1 MPSTDTRPA
10 TWRERAVY
18 ALLFLLPVAG
28 ISVRHWI
35 SATFTLLVLLA
46 LPDVLRRRHELTAA
60 ERVVLITAA
69 AFFGVFV
76 LTALING
83 WSELQTRY
91 LGREVRFLLF
101 VPVYLMIR
109 RYPDAGLWLLR
120 GGVAGG
126 FALLGQSLYD
136 VHVLGLER
144 AQGIYSPNLLGPFG
158 AMLAVFMLV
167 LWRLERERRWLRY
180 AIAPSIA
187 AALVAVAF
195 SGSRGAYVG
204 LIGMFAVWAALSFR
218 GRRFAAAA
226 LATLALGAIGYTSS
240 EHVERRIDLAASEL
254 VSAVREGELPQTQG
268 GHLGPVSARLEMWR
282 VSWLI
287 FRDHPLWGVGRGN
300 YTEAARRYAERG
312 DVHPDAANSG
322 HPHNAY
328 LEMLVS
334 KGIVG
339 LAVFV
344 VLLFYPLLHFWRTR
358 RGSPDTALL
367 GTVLVT
373 GFALFS
379 LTDASTFIKGNFI
392 SIFLIYLAALF
403 SWHARRLRAQGS

>member
-1 MPSTDTRPA
+1 MPLTDTRPPA
-10 TWRERAVY
+10 WREYAVY

-35 SATFTLLVLLA
+35 SATFTLLVLLSA
-46 LPDVLRRRHELTAA
+46 PDVFRRRHELTAA

-83 WSELQTRY
+83 WSEVQTRY
-91 LGREVRFLLF
+91 LSREIRFLLLI
-101 VPVYLMIR
+101 PVYLMIR

-120 GGVAGG
+120 GSVGGG
-126 FALLGQSLYD
+126 FTLLAQSLYD

-144 AQGIYSPNLLGPFG
+144 AQGSYGPNLLGPYG

-167 LWRLERERRWLRY
+167 LWRIERDRCWLRY
-180 AIAPSIA
+180 AMAASIA
-187 AALVAVAF
+187 SALGAVAL
-195 SGSRGAYVG
+195 STSRGAYVG

-218 GRRFAAAA
+218 GRRLALAA
-226 LATLALGAIGYTSS
+226 LATVALGAIGYTAS
-240 EHVERRIDLAASEL
+240 EHVQRGVDQAASEL
-254 VSAVREGELPQTQG
+254 VRAVQEGELPRTEDG
-268 GHLGPVSARLEMWR
+268 RLGSVATRIEMWR

-287 FRDHPLWGVGRGN
+287 FRDNPLWGVGRGN
-300 YTEAARRYAERG
+300 YTEAARKYVERG
-312 DVHPDAANSG
+312 GVSFDVAEHG

-328 LEMLVS
+328 LEMIVS

-339 LAVFV
+339 LAVFL
-344 VLLFYPLLHFWRTR
+344 VLLFYPLAHFWRTR
-358 RGSPDTALL
+358 ARSPDTALL
-367 GTVLVT
+367 GVVLVT

-379 LTDASTFIKGNFI
+379 LTDASTYIKGNFI

-403 SWHARRLRAQGS
+403 SWHARRLRARGV

>member
-1 MPSTDTRPA
+1 MSPAETRPA
-10 TWRERAVY
+10 VWREQAVY

-35 SATFTLLVLLA
+35 SATFTLLALLSA
-46 LPDVLRRRHELTAA
+46 PDVFRRRHELVLA
-60 ERVVLITAA
+60 ERIVLLAA
-69 AFFGVFV
+69 AVFFAVFV
-76 LTALING
+76 LTSLING

-91 LGREVRFLLF
+91 LSREIRFLLF
-101 VPVYLMIR
+101 IPVYLMIR

-120 GGVAGG
+120 GGLLGG
-126 FALLGQSLYD
+126 FTLLAQSLYD

-144 AQGIYSPNLLGPFG
+144 AQGIYSPNLLGPYG

-167 LWRLERERRWLRY
+167 LWRIEREPRWLRTVMV
-180 AIAPSIA
+180 ASIA
-187 AALVAVAF
+187 AALGAVAL

-204 LIGMFAVWAALSFR
+204 LLGMSAVWAVHSFR
-218 GRRFAAAA
+218 GRRLAVAA
-226 LATLALGAIGYTSS
+226 LAAVALGVIGYTAS
-240 EHVERRIDLAASEL
+240 EHVQRGVDQAASEL
-254 VSAVREGELPQTQG
+254 VQTVEKGELPQTQD
-268 GHLGPVSARLEMWR
+268 GHLGSVPARIEMWR

-300 YTEAARRYAERG
+300 YTEAARKYVEQG
-312 DVHPDAANSG
+312 QVHPEVAAHG

-339 LAVFV
+339 LAVFL
-344 VLLFYPLLHFWRTR
+344 VLLFYPLGYFWRTR
-358 RGSPDTALL
+358 ARSPDTALL
-367 GTVLVT
+367 GVVLVT

-379 LTDASTFIKGNFI
+379 LTDASTYIKGNFI

-403 SWHARRLRAQGS
+403 SWHARRLRARGA